1 MKKLILLLSIA
12 LISCTESEYQKIGV
26 EIIDGR
32 VSSME
37 KENGRY
43 HNSYYIWVQ
52 SPKETKIIQIPE
64 EYANRWKVGDNIVVI
79 IEKYQVKK

>member
-1 MKKLILLLSIA
+1 MKKLILLLSIV

-32 VSSME
+32 VSAME
-37 KENGRY
+37 VEIGKY

-52 SPKETKIIQIPE
+52 SPKETKRIKVPK
-64 EYANRWKVGDNIVVI
+64 EYGKRWKVGDSAVVI
-79 IEKYQVKK
+79 VEKYKIIK

>member
-1 MKKLILLLSIA
+1 MKKLILLLSIV
-12 LISCTESEYQKIGV
+12 LISCSESEYQKIGV

-43 HNSYYIWVQ
+43 FNSYYIWVQ

-64 EYANRWKVGDNIVVI
+64 EYANRWYVGDSIVLI
-79 IEKYQVKK
+79 IEKYKIK